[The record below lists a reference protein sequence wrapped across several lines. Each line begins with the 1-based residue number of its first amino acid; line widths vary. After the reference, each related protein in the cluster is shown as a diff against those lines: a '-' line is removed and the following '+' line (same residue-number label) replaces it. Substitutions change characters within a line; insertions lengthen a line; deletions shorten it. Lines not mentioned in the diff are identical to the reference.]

1 MIYTS
6 KQYVYH
12 CSVLHIEVNHSG
24 KKVGQTFA
32 VKQMY
37 Q

>member
-1 MIYTS
+1 MIYTR

-12 CSVLHIEVNHSG
+12 CSFLHIEVNCIG
-24 KKVGQTFA
+24 EKVGQTFA